1 MKNSILL
8 IIVLILVNTGLVAQG
23 VPSKPA
29 DVPMIKWYSFEEGMK
44 LAKKKK
50 LPALV
55 DIYTEWCGWCK
66 KMDNETFQNQSVI
79 EYVNKNFIAI
89 KLNAEDKN
97 PIKYLDKTYINPNPS
112 ANRATHQLPGVLAKQ
127 RIGYPTYIYLDE
139 NGKTITLT
147 QGYMQADDL
156 LPFLK
161 YIGSGSYK
169 TMNWKEFTGL
179 K

>member
-8 IIVLILVNTGLVAQG
+8 LITLILANTGLVAQV
-23 VPSKPA
+23 VPSKPSDA
-29 DVPMIKWYSFEEGMK
+29 PIIRWYGFEEGMK
-44 LAKKKK
+44 LAKKKN

-55 DIYTEWCGWCK
+55 DVYTEWCGWCK
-66 KMDNETFQNQSVI
+66 KMDNETFQNQLVI
-79 EYVNKNFIAI
+79 EYVNKNFVAI

-112 ANRATHQLPGVLAKQ
+112 ASRATHQLPGVLAKQ

-147 QGYMQADDL
+147 QGYMQADDM

-169 TMNWKEFTGL
+169 TMTWKEFTGL